1 MHLFI
6 KNFKYSLL
14 LLILLV
20 PLFYFFLYSNFWNI
34 FIGNSQII
42 FSDLKLNIHWLKCNY
57 QNFKVYEDNTC
68 NLFRTNYGPSLFFIP
83 FNETLESFYLK
94 YFPYIIYLIFP
105 LASILINNP
114 KNLSQSIIL
123 FIVLFNPAVFLL
135 LERMN
140 FDIYV
145 LLFLIFIVYNKIFF
159 LNWIIIIFLGLT
171 KIYPFILGISIFFE
185 NLMRSKRMMFYIF
198 LLIAITSLT
207 YVSLN
212 FDKYLY
218 VLTSGGAK
226 AGLHLL
232 FSIKSFSK
240 ILKYQFDINY
250 ILSLPIILFFF
261 IYLIKKII
269 NQLNQNDFMKSFDLE
284 SKKVKLFILSG
295 TTISLCYIFFSN
307 YLYREAFFILLLPF
321 LNDLFFDKKIFLM
334 KILLYLFLI
343 KFSFQYIYG
352 YFNVVESFYYI
363 DNVRYYSASFLIVSF
378 IKGVID
384 FFTIAFISSITFMM
398 IKEYYKKIKSINY

>member
-14 LLILLV
+14 LLILLI
-20 PLFYFFLYSNFWNI
+20 PLFYSLLYSNIWNI

-42 FSDLKLNIHWLKCNY
+42 FGDLKLNIHWLKCDY
-57 QNFKVYEDNTC
+57 QNFKVYEDNSC

-83 FNETLESFYLK
+83 FNETLENFYLN
-94 YFPYIIYLIFP
+94 YFPYIIYLVFLSAIV
-105 LASILINNP
+105 LINNP
-114 KNLSQSIIL
+114 KNLPQSVIL
-123 FIVLFNPAVFLL
+123 FIILFNPAVFLL

-140 FDIYV
+140 FDVYI
-145 LLFLIFIVYNKIFF
+145 LLFLIFIVYNKVFF

-185 NLMRSKRMMFYIF
+185 NLRRSKRMMFCIF
-198 LLIAITSLT
+198 LLIAISSLT
-207 YVSLN
+207 YVFLN

-269 NQLNQNDFMKSFDLE
+269 NQLNQNEFMKSVDLE

-295 TTISLCYIFFSN
+295 LTISLCYVFFSN
-307 YLYREAFFILLLPF
+307 YLYREAFFVLLMPF
-321 LNDLFFDKKIFLM
+321 LSDLLFNKKIFLI

-343 KFSFQYIYG
+343 KFSFQYVYG
-352 YFNVVESFYYI
+352 YFNVVESFYHI
-363 DNVRYYSASFLIVSF
+363 DNVRYYSNSFLIVSF

-384 FFTIAFISSITFMM
+384 FIVIAFISSITFIM
-398 IKEYYKKIKSINY
+398 IKQYYNKIKSINY